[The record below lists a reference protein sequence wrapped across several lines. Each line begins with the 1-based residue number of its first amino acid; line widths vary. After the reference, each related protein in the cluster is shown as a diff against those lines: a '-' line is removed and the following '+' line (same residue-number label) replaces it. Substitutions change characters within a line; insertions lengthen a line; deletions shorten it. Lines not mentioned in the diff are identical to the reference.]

1 MVTTA
6 ERKKQPMFIDKNP
19 KLQKAA
25 NDGDPIAKLILL
37 SQFNV
42 ELSRDA
48 RHNAILKTPRT
59 NGKEQ
64 KK

>member
-1 MVTTA
+1 
-6 ERKKQPMFIDKNP
+6 MFIDNNP

-48 RHNAILKTPRT
+48 RHNAILKQPKTERNKRNET
-59 NGKEQ
+59 KNY
-64 KK
+64 